1 MNPRLDIDSG
11 GVGVVTFCD
20 PDRGQNVLTLEVM
33 EVLQS
38 IVEEAEEAAGSG
50 VLRALLFRSA
60 KPGSFIAGADVKAIA
75 AVENGREG
83 VEAARQGQALFGRIA
98 SLAVPTMA
106 AIQGTCLGGGTELAL
121 SCDYR
126 VAADDEPTRIGLP
139 EVQLGI
145 LPAWGGTTRLPRL
158 VGLSA
163 ALGVILTGKA
173 LRVSKARRIGLVHR
187 VLPHQQFEE
196 RSLEMTRI
204 LARGDVLPPGR
215 KRRRRGLATRLLDG
229 TPPGRAL
236 VLRGA
241 RGRVRKR
248 TGGHYPAPFRVLDVV
263 RRSMGKSL
271 AEGLELEARAV
282 GKLVVSPVC
291 KNLLFL
297 FHLREAARKGP
308 WGVGGRAD
316 EAGPRVGGRGGEAA
330 VRSQLGGRAGQVKR
344 MAVIGAGPMGGG
356 IAQVAAYNGIPVRM
370 KDIRHEAVA
379 GGLAHARSI
388 FDGAVKRRSLRK
400 REAGRRM
407 GLISGGLDYAGTGCA
422 DVVVEAVI
430 ENMAVKRAVLQEVE
444 GKVRPDA
451 IIATNTSSLSVDE
464 MAEVLERPGRFAG
477 MHFFNPVHR
486 MPLVEVVQGART
498 DPDTVERLA
507 ALAVRLGKVPVVTR
521 DAPGFLVNR
530 ILGPY
535 LIEAGHL
542 LDEGWDA
549 AAVDRAWKR
558 FGMPMGPYRL
568 MDEVGIDIVAHA
580 GATMA
585 GAFGDRMAPAASLT
599 ALAGSGRLGR
609 KGGSGFYRY
618 SKGRETGIDS
628 SVYTDMQ
635 VSTRRSTPDAA
646 LVVDRLVLAM
656 INEAARVLQAKV
668 VASAADVDLGMVM
681 GTGFPP
687 FRGGLLKYADDRG
700 LGDVLGAIT
709 ALHESHGNRYRPCAL
724 LSQLG
729 EAGETF
735 HGAFPGG
742 AGPR

>member
-11 GVGVVTFCD
+11 GVGVVTFHD

-38 IVEEAEEAAGSG
+38 IVDEAQEAAASG
-50 VLRALLFRSA
+50 VLRAILFRSA

-75 AVENGREG
+75 AVEDGRAG

-98 SLAVPTMA
+98 ALPVPTMA

-126 VAADDEPTRIGLP
+126 VAADDDRTRIGLP

-158 VGLSA
+158 LGLSA
-163 ALGVILTGKA
+163 ALGVILTGKP
-173 LRVSKARRIGLVHR
+173 LSTFRARRIGLVHCL
-187 VLPHQQFEE
+187 LPHQQFDE
-196 RSLEMTRI
+196 RSLEMMRI
-204 LARGDVLPPGR
+204 LARGDALPPGR
-215 KRRRRGLATRLLDG
+215 KRRRGLATRLLDG

-241 RGRVRKR
+241 RTRVRKR
-248 TGGHYPAPFRVLDVV
+248 TGGHYPAPFKVLDVI
-263 RRSMGKSL
+263 RGSMGKSL
-271 AEGLELEARAV
+271 ARGLELEARAV
-282 GKLVVSPVC
+282 GELLVSPVC

-297 FHLREAARKGP
+297 FNLREAARKGP
-308 WGVGGRAD
+308 WGVGGRA
-316 EAGPRVGGRGGEAA
+316 
-330 VRSQLGGRAGQVKR
+330 GQVGR

-400 REAGRRM
+400 REAARRM
-407 GLISGGLDYAGTGCA
+407 GLISGGIDYAGTGSA

-464 MAEVLERPGRFAG
+464 MAAVLERPGRFAG

-486 MPLVEVVQGART
+486 MPLVEIVQGAAT
-498 DPDTVERLA
+498 DPDTVETLA

-558 FGMPMGPYRL
+558 FGVPMGPYRL
-568 MDEVGIDIVAHA
+568 MDEVGIDIVTHA
-580 GATMA
+580 GRTMA
-585 GAFGDRMAPAASLT
+585 KAFGERMAPAASLA

-609 KGGSGFYRY
+609 KGGKGFYRY
-618 SKGRETGIDS
+618 SKGRETGIDP
-628 SVYTDMQ
+628 SVYWDMQ
-635 VSTRRSTPDAA
+635 VSARRSTPDAA

-656 INEAARVLQAKV
+656 INEAARVLQAKIV
-668 VASAADVDLGMVM
+668 VSAADVDLGMVM

-709 ALHESHGNRYRPCAL
+709 TLHESHGDRYRPCAL
-724 LSQLG
+724 LTELG
-729 EAGETF
+729 QAGETF

-742 AGPR
+742 AGAR

>member
-1 MNPRLDIDSG
+1 MNPRLDIDSR

-33 EVLQS
+33 EVLESAVQ
-38 IVEEAEEAAGSG
+38 EAEEAAASG

-75 AVENGREG
+75 AVEDGREG
-83 VEAARQGQALFGRIA
+83 IEAARLGQALFERIA
-98 SLAVPTMA
+98 SLSVPTVA
-106 AIQGTCLGGGTELAL
+106 AIHGTCLGGGTELAL

-126 VAADDEPTRIGLP
+126 VAADDERTRIGLP

-145 LPAWGGTTRLPRL
+145 LPAWGGTTRLPRM

-187 VLPHQQFEE
+187 VLPRQQFDE
-196 RSLEMTRI
+196 RSLEMARA
-204 LARGDVLPPGR
+204 LASGEGLPPGR
-215 KRRRRGLATRLLDG
+215 KGRRRGLATRLLDG
-229 TPPGRAL
+229 TAPGRAL

-241 RGRVRKR
+241 RGRVLKR
-248 TGGHYPAPFRVLDVV
+248 TGGHYPAPLRVLDVI
-263 RRSMGKSL
+263 RRSMGRSV

-282 GKLVVSPVC
+282 GDLVVSPEC
-291 KNLLFL
+291 KSLLFL
-297 FHLREAARKGP
+297 FQLREAARKGP
-308 WGVGGRAD
+308 WG
-316 EAGPRVGGRGGEAA
+316 AGKGAEVE
-330 VRSQLGGRAGQVKR
+330 R

-379 GGLAHARSI
+379 GGLAHARGI
-388 FDGAVKRRSLRK
+388 FDGAVKRRSLRR
-400 REAGRRM
+400 REANRRM
-407 GLISGGLDYAGTGCA
+407 GLISGGIDYAGTGSA
-422 DVVVEAVI
+422 DVVVEAVV
-430 ENMAVKRAVLQEVE
+430 ENMAIKRAVLREVE
-444 GKVRPDA
+444 AAVRPRA

-464 MAEVLERPGRFAG
+464 MAAALKRPERFGG

-486 MPLVEVVQGART
+486 MPLVEVVQGRETNPRT
-498 DPDTVERLA
+498 VQTLA

-530 ILGPY
+530 ILAPC
-535 LIEAGHL
+535 LNEAGHL

-568 MDEVGIDIVAHA
+568 IDEVGIDVVGHA
-580 GATMA
+580 GGTMA
-585 GAFGDRMAPAASLT
+585 EALGDRMAPAASMV

-609 KGGSGFYRY
+609 KGGMGFYRY
-618 SKGRETGIDS
+618 VKGKEKDFDP
-628 SVYTDMQ
+628 SVYADLGLPA
-635 VSTRRSTPDAA
+635 RRSTPDKA

-656 INEAARVLQAKV
+656 VNEAARVLQSEIV
-668 VASAADVDLGMVM
+668 GSAADVDLGMIM

-700 LGDVLGAIT
+700 LAEVLDGLA
-709 ALHESHGNRYRPCAL
+709 ALHDAHGDRYRPCSL
-724 LSQLG
+724 LTELW
-729 EAGETF
+729 EAGGTF

-742 AGPR
+742 QNGQ

>member
-11 GVGVVTFCD
+11 GVGVVTFHD

-38 IVEEAEEAAGSG
+38 IVDEAQEAAASG
-50 VLRALLFRSA
+50 VLRAILFRSA

-75 AVENGREG
+75 AVEDGRAG

-98 SLAVPTMA
+98 ALPVPTMA

-126 VAADDEPTRIGLP
+126 VAADDDRTRIGLP

-158 VGLSA
+158 LGLSA
-163 ALGVILTGKA
+163 ALGVILTGKP
-173 LRVSKARRIGLVHR
+173 LSTFRARRIGLVHR
-187 VLPHQQFEE
+187 LLPHQQFDE
-196 RSLEMTRI
+196 RSLEMMRI
-204 LARGDVLPPGR
+204 LARGDALPPGR

-241 RGRVRKR
+241 RTRVRKR
-248 TGGHYPAPFRVLDVV
+248 TGGHYPAPFQVLDVI
-263 RRSMGKSL
+263 RGSMGKSL
-271 AEGLELEARAV
+271 ARGLELEARAV
-282 GKLVVSPVC
+282 GELLVSPVC

-297 FHLREAARKGP
+297 FNLREAARKGP
-308 WGVGGRAD
+308 WGVGGRA
-316 EAGPRVGGRGGEAA
+316 
-330 VRSQLGGRAGQVKR
+330 GQVGR

-400 REAGRRM
+400 REAARRM
-407 GLISGGLDYAGTGCA
+407 GLISGGIDYAGTGSA

-464 MAEVLERPGRFAG
+464 MAAVLERPGRFAG

-486 MPLVEVVQGART
+486 MPLVEIVQGAAT
-498 DPDTVERLA
+498 DPDTVETLA

-558 FGMPMGPYRL
+558 FGVPMGPFRL
-568 MDEVGIDIVAHA
+568 MDEVGIDIVTHA
-580 GATMA
+580 GRTMA
-585 GAFGDRMAPAASLT
+585 KAFGERMAPAASLA

-609 KGGSGFYRY
+609 KGGKGFYRY
-618 SKGRETGIDS
+618 SKGRETGIDP
-628 SVYTDMQ
+628 SVYWDMQ
-635 VSTRRSTPDAA
+635 VSARRSTPDAA

-656 INEAARVLQAKV
+656 INEAARVLQAKIV
-668 VASAADVDLGMVM
+668 VSAADVDLGMVM

-709 ALHESHGNRYRPCAL
+709 TLHESHGDRYRPCAL
-724 LSQLG
+724 LTELG
-729 EAGETF
+729 QAGETF

-742 AGPR
+742 AGAR

>member
-38 IVEEAEEAAGSG
+38 IVEEAEEAAASG

-60 KPGSFIAGADVKAIA
+60 KADSFIAGADVKAIA
-75 AVENGREG
+75 AVEDAREG
-83 VEAARQGQALFGRIA
+83 IEAARQGQALFGQIA
-98 SLAVPTMA
+98 ALPVPTMA

-126 VAADDEPTRIGLP
+126 VAADDDRTRIGLP

-173 LRVSKARRIGLVHR
+173 LRTSRARRIGLVHR

-196 RSLEMTRI
+196 RSLETMRI
-204 LARGDVLPPGR
+204 LAQGDALPPGR
-215 KRRRRGLATRLLDG
+215 KRRRGLATRLLDG

-248 TGGHYPAPFRVLDVV
+248 TGGHYPGPFKALDVV
-263 RRSMGKSL
+263 HRSMGKSL

-282 GKLVVSPVC
+282 GELVVSPVC

-308 WGVGGRAD
+308 WGI
-316 EAGPRVGGRGGEAA
+316 
-330 VRSQLGGRAGQVKR
+330 GGRAGEAAGPGVAGR
-344 MAVIGAGPMGGG
+344 AGEVERIAVIGAGPMGGG
-356 IAQVAAYNGIPVRM
+356 IAQVAAYNGIAVRM
-370 KDIRHEAVA
+370 KDIRHDAVA

-400 REAGRRM
+400 REANRRM
-407 GLISGGLDYAGTGCA
+407 GLISGGIDYAGTGSA

-430 ENMAVKRAVLQEVE
+430 ENMAVKRAVLREVE
-444 GKVRPDA
+444 AGVRPDA

-464 MAEVLERPGRFAG
+464 MAAVLERPGRFAG

-486 MPLVEVVQGART
+486 MPLVEVVQGAGT
-498 DPDTVERLA
+498 DPDTVETLA

-568 MDEVGIDIVAHA
+568 MDEVGIDIVTHA
-580 GATMA
+580 GRTMA
-585 GAFGDRMAPAASLT
+585 EAFGDRMAPAASLT

-609 KGGSGFYRY
+609 KGGKGFYRY
-618 SKGRETGIDS
+618 SKGRETAIDP
-628 SVYTDMQ
+628 SVYGDMQ

-656 INEAARVLQAKV
+656 INEAARVLQAKI

-700 LGDVLGAIT
+700 LSDVLGAVT
-709 ALHESHGNRYRPCAL
+709 TLHESHGDRYRPCDL
-724 LSQLG
+724 LAELG
-729 EAGETF
+729 KAGETF

-742 AGPR
+742 ASER

>member
-11 GVGVVTFCD
+11 GVGVVTFHD

-38 IVEEAEEAAGSG
+38 IVDEAQEAAASG
-50 VLRALLFRSA
+50 VLRAILFRSA

-75 AVENGREG
+75 AVEDGRAG

-98 SLAVPTMA
+98 ALPVPTMA

-126 VAADDEPTRIGLP
+126 VAADDDRTRIGLP

-158 VGLSA
+158 LGLSA
-163 ALGVILTGKA
+163 ALGVILTGKP
-173 LRVSKARRIGLVHR
+173 LSTFRARRIGLVHR
-187 VLPHQQFEE
+187 LLPHQQFDE
-196 RSLEMTRI
+196 RSLEMMRI
-204 LARGDVLPPGR
+204 LARGDALPPGR

-241 RGRVRKR
+241 RTRVRKR
-248 TGGHYPAPFRVLDVV
+248 TGGHYPAPFKVLDVI
-263 RRSMGKSL
+263 RGSMGKSL
-271 AEGLELEARAV
+271 ARGLELEARAV
-282 GKLVVSPVC
+282 GELLVSPVC

-297 FHLREAARKGP
+297 FNLREAARKGP
-308 WGVGGRAD
+308 WGVGGRA
-316 EAGPRVGGRGGEAA
+316 GGVG
-330 VRSQLGGRAGQVKR
+330 R

-379 GGLAHARSI
+379 GGFAHARSI

-400 REAGRRM
+400 REAARRM
-407 GLISGGLDYAGTGCA
+407 GLISGGIDYAGTGSA

-464 MAEVLERPGRFAG
+464 MAAVLERPGRFAG

-486 MPLVEVVQGART
+486 MPLVEIVQGAAT
-498 DPDTVERLA
+498 DPDTVETLA

-558 FGMPMGPYRL
+558 FGVPMGPYRL
-568 MDEVGIDIVAHA
+568 MDEVGIDIVTHA
-580 GATMA
+580 GRTMA
-585 GAFGDRMAPAASLT
+585 KAFGERMAPAASLV

-609 KGGSGFYRY
+609 KGGKGFYRY
-618 SKGRETGIDS
+618 SKGRETGIDP
-628 SVYTDMQ
+628 SVYGDMQ
-635 VSTRRSTPDAA
+635 VSARRSTPDAA

-656 INEAARVLQAKV
+656 INEAARVLQAKI

-709 ALHESHGNRYRPCAL
+709 TLHESHGDRYRPCAL
-724 LSQLG
+724 LTELG

-742 AGPR
+742 AGAR